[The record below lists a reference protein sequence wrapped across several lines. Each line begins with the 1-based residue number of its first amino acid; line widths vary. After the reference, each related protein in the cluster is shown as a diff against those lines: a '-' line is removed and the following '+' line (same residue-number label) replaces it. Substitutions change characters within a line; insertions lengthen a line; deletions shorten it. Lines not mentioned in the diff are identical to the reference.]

1 MIAQMGAQHGRRGE
15 RGFTLLEV
23 LMTLGVT
30 TIGLIGLM
38 ALHFS
43 VAQGNDAASRS
54 ADASQLAT
62 STLDGLRALRRS
74 EMVRQLTGNPLTIP
88 PIDVN
93 PADQPIRGITFHR
106 RVVVTVPSADL
117 WLVRVE
123 VFWWEDGA
131 PEVANNGFDHRVAVE
146 VLRPFVGEL

>member
-1 MIAQMGAQHGRRGE
+1 MGAQHGRRGE

-54 ADASQLAT
+54 ADAAQVAN
-62 STLDGLRALRRS
+62 STLDSLRAMRRQA
-74 EMVRQLTGNPLTIP
+74 MVQQLTGNPFVLP
-88 PIDVN
+88 PIDVT
-93 PADQPIRGITFHR
+93 PPDQIVRGMTFHR

-131 PEVANNGFDHRVAVE
+131 PEVPLNGFDHRIAVE
-146 VLRPFVGEL
+146 TLRPFVGEL